1 MNGTHAVLMAG
12 AVGDATHSN
21 SMEVPQAELDV
32 PQGQVP
38 KRQRL
43 MEVPERASLELVSD
57 VELQSEEHPRGVPG
71 S

>member
-1 MNGTHAVLMAG
+1 MAG